1 MRGLIMVEY
10 DEVDITAWVNGIEV
24 YIVSNEGYYYTLDM
38 CKARDDRK
46 CVHVH
51 DIELYELLSYLE
63 KHGLGELGDF
73 KDGADVY
80 IEDDNVHPIF
90 GYV

>member
-1 MRGLIMVEY
+1 MIEY
-10 DEVDITAWVNGIEV
+10 DNVDITAYVDDITV
-24 YIVSNEGYYYTLDM
+24 YIISEDSYYTLDM

>member
-1 MRGLIMVEY
+1 MVEY
-10 DEVDITAWVNGIEV
+10 DSVDITAWVNGIEV
-24 YIVSNEGYYYTLDM
+24 YIVSEDSYYTLDM
-38 CKARDDRK
+38 CKASDDRK
-46 CVHVH
+46 YVHVH